1 MPALLPELAKLSHVW
16 CCSAPPVSDD
26 TRGTDL
32 DRFWKCKPLAGA
44 IMKSWGHG
52 GEGKDWTENVS
63 EGY

>member
-1 MPALLPELAKLSHVW
+1 MHGAVQHLLHLMTHEGQTLTGFG
-16 CCSAPPVSDD
+16 SAYH
-26 TRGTDL
+26 
-32 DRFWKCKPLAGA
+32 LAGA